1 MAKKKTAKKNTARTS
16 EKSTGKTSAK
26 SSSKSTSRKRKYTPK
41 KKAEELEAQQSWDL
55 EQKLETAPEPAAEPA
70 AEPVPAE
77 VSEVQAEPAAEP
89 ADVDVPKKQ
98 AEPVSQPANV
108 AVPEE
113 SSEPISEPADVAVPE
128 SPADAGT
135 KEISI
140 EDYQPVIWI
149 QPETESVPE
158 EKPEE
163 PAVPLAEA
171 AKSSKHERG
180 FDAAAAAPA
189 RALTAARIAGAAF
202 FGVLVLMFV
211 LNIATEDVLYSDQEN
226 RVFQQL
232 PKFSFGNYLSG
243 RFESQ
248 LDNYVSD
255 QFAFRNTFIK
265 IKSSA
270 DLTIGQIKAN
280 GVFKAKD
287 SYLMEDIAYPD
298 EASFRAD
305 INALEQ
311 FRKKYK
317 KKKMYFMLVPNA
329 ANILSDKLP
338 GGVVTHDQNEDMDR
352 LFSAVKEMG
361 YKPVDVREELT
372 EASKKQQVYYR
383 TDHHWTTDGAYV
395 AFKKA
400 AKVMKLKSETE
411 YEAYT
416 VKKDFVGTLCSKS
429 GFTNGR
435 KDAIKIY
442 LPTGDKYLNSVIRY
456 KDKKEKTTMYYD
468 MANLDI
474 KDAYTVFGGTNQSL
488 ITITTPT
495 KKNRHLLVVKDSY
508 ANCFIPFLTQD
519 YRTITIVDP
528 RYYYEN
534 IATVIKADEIDDVL
548 FLYNANTFFSDNYMR
563 MMLTNK

>member
-1 MAKKKTAKKNTARTS
+1 MAKKKTTKKNTARTS
-16 EKSTGKTSAK
+16 EKSTDKTSAK

-442 LPTGDKYLNSVIRY
+442 LPAGDKYLNSVIRY

>member
-1 MAKKKTAKKNTARTS
+1 MAKKKTTKKNTAKTS
-16 EKSTGKTSAK
+16 AKSTGKTSAK
-26 SSSKSTSRKRKYTPK
+26 SSSNSTSRKRKYTPK

-55 EQKLETAPEPAAEPA
+55 EQKLEPAPEPAAEPA
-70 AEPVPAE
+70 AEPVTSEIP
-77 VSEVQAEPAAEP
+77 EVQTEPAAEP
-89 ADVDVPKKQ
+89 AHIDVPQKPT
-98 AEPVSQPANV
+98 EPVS
-108 AVPEE
+108 
-113 SSEPISEPADVAVPE
+113 EPAHVYMPE
-128 SPADAGT
+128 AHVDHGT

-163 PAVPLAEA
+163 PAVPAAEPDIEKYEEPLAEA

-189 RALTAARIAGAAF
+189 RTLTAARIAGAAF
-202 FGVLVLMFV
+202 FGVLVLMFI
-211 LNIATEDVLYSDQEN
+211 LNIASEDVLYSDQEN

-395 AFKKA
+395 AFQKA

-442 LPTGDKYLNSVIRY
+442 LPAGDKYLNSVIRY